1 MTRTDA
7 LVARHELETQDYMRL
22 HACMPPI
29 DHALRQVRDLLELA
43 NALESDLA
51 TNAAMLARQCDMA
64 RQAENDRDTLSGLLR
79 EVMRDPI
86 EHETGTYAVVQMSL
100 LLRRDIAAALAR
112 LDSARKA
119 TP

>member
-29 DHALRQVRDLLELA
+29 DHALRQVRDLVEFA
-43 NALESDLA
+43 SALEADL
-51 TNAAMLARQCDMA
+51 
-64 RQAENDRDTLSGLLR
+64 ENDRAALAGLLR

-100 LLRRDIAAALAR
+100 LLRRDITAALAR

-119 TP
+119 ATT